1 MGAPFFEAVDYAIP
15 AEGRFK
21 GAASGNVRFL
31 TGRREHR
38 GAFDNFSNVPKR
50 ADTTSRPRRPV
61 WR

>member
-21 GAASGNVRFL
+21 GAAPGNVRIL

-38 GAFDNFSNVPKR
+38 LAFDNSRNVPKPPDATFR
-50 ADTTSRPRRPV
+50 LGRPV
-61 WR
+61 CR